1 MCIYVSTAANV
12 VQCAIG
18 IKNGCK
24 YILSSCFVNFSVGG
38 LPSYLIWLDASDI
51 AMEGTWI
58 WMATNEVVTYTNWR
72 TGEPS
77 NTGHNEDCL
86 RLYTHQA
93 GLWNDVPCDVNCN
106 SICEIEY

>member
-1 MCIYVSTAANV
+1 MVVTMCIYMYVSTAANV

-51 AMEGTWI
+51 AAALPGALEASHVRKMPRET
-58 WMATNEVVTYTNWR
+58 A
-72 TGEPS
+72 
-77 NTGHNEDCL
+77 L
-86 RLYTHQA
+86 
-93 GLWNDVPCDVNCN
+93 GLARAA
-106 SICEIEY
+106 